1 MAGPDCR
8 VALVVMAL
16 SALYANPAWSQEDDP
31 NKSVATDLFD
41 SGVRMMEE
49 GGCDRTPVGDRA
61 VCERARDSFQR
72 AYALYPAGLGALRN
86 LAFVEENLGLIAS
99 AARNFRELTRRAPHD
114 PNPARRL
121 WADFAR
127 KEAEALA
134 PRIPHLTIDTQ
145 NPPPGMKILLDGKA
159 LPDAGWGTPLEVDPG
174 PHTVRAE
181 APGREAF
188 EESFELAEQDQK
200 DLKIVL
206 EESSGAEDASAPGEA
221 STRPKEPEASP
232 LRTVALVVAGVGVV
246 TVGVGLGLGY
256 VAIKKRQDA
265 CGDSQFCEPDG
276 LESGRSVARAS
287 TIVTGIG
294 LATLAGGLAWY
305 FLQPSPKTEARARV
319 LPALGPNVAGVEAYG
334 TF

>member
-1 MAGPDCR
+1 MASPFLDRRRARPSRTPSKSKPASSGTKRTSCDMAGPRCR
-8 VALVVMAL
+8 IALVVIAL
-16 SALYANPAWSQEDDP
+16 SALHANPARSQEDDP
-31 NKSVATDLFD
+31 NKAVATDLFD
-41 SGVRMMEE
+41 SGVRLMEE
-49 GGCDRTPVGDRA
+49 GACDRAPVGDRA

-134 PRIPHLTIDTQ
+134 PRIPHLTIDTP

-188 EESFELAEQDQK
+188 EESFDLAERDQK

-206 EESSGAEDASAPGEA
+206 EEGSGAEVTTAAPGEA
-221 STRPKEPEASP
+221 ST
-232 LRTVALVVAGVGVV
+232 
-246 TVGVGLGLGY
+246 
-256 VAIKKRQDA
+256 
-265 CGDSQFCEPDG
+265 
-276 LESGRSVARAS
+276 
-287 TIVTGIG
+287 
-294 LATLAGGLAWY
+294 
-305 FLQPSPKTEARARV
+305 
-319 LPALGPNVAGVEAYG
+319 
-334 TF
+334 